1 MSKKLN
7 ELKSTRAGLI
17 AEATK
22 ALDAGDKAVYTAK
35 MAEVAALNTD
45 IADREALDIE
55 AGRFSD
61 TDTAKV
67 AAAMANEQAKAD
79 SILTD
84 RVTSAR
90 SGNEYATAFAQ
101 AVRNGMTV
109 EKAQGNEAYAP
120 LFNALTIAGGTPA
133 GSDGG
138 FLVPIDID
146 NTIREQKKSLVTLSD
161 LFTVE
166 NVTAPTGWRVT
177 DTRPTK
183 GFAKLSSE
191 LGTIAADDQPV
202 FGKVSYALDTYALY
216 LPMSKELV
224 NGEAAQL
231 MAYLARWF
239 AKKETITDNTLLLAL
254 LSALTPSAISVAAA
268 GDQIKGLKAVINK
281 TLDPNFAVAAN
292 IITNQSGFNIFDCLM
307 DSNNRPLL
315 QPLVTDESAYKVL
328 GKPVT
333 RMSDAALANG
343 TGTGKPAPIY
353 IGDFKSFGTL
363 FQGGALELSATDIGG
378 DAWRKNGYEMRAI
391 SRKQAVTV
399 DATAAAARTIVT
411 E

>member
-17 AEATK
+17 ADATK
-22 ALDAGDKAVYTAK
+22 ALDAGTKDIYTAK
-35 MAEVAALNTD
+35 MAEVVALNSE
-45 IADREALDIE
+45 IADREAIDVE

-61 TDTAKV
+61 ADKYKVTA
-67 AAAMANEQAKAD
+67 ATAIEQAKAD
-79 SILTD
+79 LILTD
-84 RVTSAR
+84 RVISAR
-90 SGNEYATAFAQ
+90 SGNEYATAFIQ
-101 AVRNGMTV
+101 AVKNGMTV
-109 EKAQGNEAYAP
+109 EKAQNIEAYAP
-120 LFNALTIAGGTPA
+120 LFNALTISGGTPA
-133 GSDGG
+133 GADGG

-146 NTIREQKKSLVTLSD
+146 NSIREQKKSLVTLAD

-177 DTRPTK
+177 DTQPTK
-183 GFAKLSSE
+183 GFAKLSGE

-239 AKKETITDNTLLLAL
+239 GKKETITDNTLLLAL
-254 LSALTPSAISVAAA
+254 LAALTPAAIAA
-268 GDQIKGLKAVINK
+268 GSGAEIKGLKAVLNK
-281 TLDPNFAVAAN
+281 TLDPNFAVAAQ
-292 IITNQSGFNIFDCLM
+292 IITNQSGFNIFDILL

-315 QPLVTDESAYKVL
+315 QPLVTDESAYKVA

-343 TGTGKPAPIY
+343 TGTGKPAPFY

-363 FQGGALELSATDIGG
+363 FQGGALEISATDVGG

-399 DATAAAARTIVT
+399 DATAVASRTIVT

>member
-22 ALDAGDKAVYTAK
+22 ALDAGAKDIYTAK
-35 MAEVAALNTD
+35 MAEVASINAD
-45 IADREALDIE
+45 IADREALEVE
-55 AGRFSD
+55 AGRFADSD
-61 TDTAKV
+61 TSKV
-67 AAAMANEQAKAD
+67 AAAMAAEKAKED

-90 SGNEYATAFAQ
+90 SGKEYANAFIQ

-120 LFNALTIAGGTPA
+120 LFNAMTIAGGTPA

-138 FLVPIDID
+138 FLVPVDID
-146 NTIREQKKSLVTLSD
+146 NSIREQKKSLVTLAD

-177 DTRPTK
+177 DTQPSK
-183 GFAKLSSE
+183 GFAKLSGE

-239 AKKETITDNTLLLAL
+239 GKKETITDNTLLLAL
-254 LSALTPSAISVAAA
+254 LTALTPTAISA
-268 GDQIKGLKAVINK
+268 GSGAEIKGIKAVLNK
-281 TLDPNFAVAAN
+281 TLDPNHALAAQ
-292 IITNQSGFNIFDCLM
+292 IITNQSGFNIFDILL

-315 QPLVTDESAYKVL
+315 QPLVTDESANKL
-328 GKPVT
+328 AGKLVT

-343 TGTGKPAPIY
+343 TGTGKPAPY
-353 IGDFKSFGTL
+353 FIGDFKSFGTL

-399 DATAAAARTIVT
+399 NATAAAYRTIVT